1 MKTLYIVLVL
11 IAAAAA
17 YAVSG
22 SGGGN
27 PGVDEYGTIVTMD
40 GVFRER
46 PYQLLEV
53 TENGE
58 VTTWILTAQG
68 KSDPMRVIDDLEGR
82 HVTITGTRIF
92 RSNLKVFE
100 VEGIQTKGS
109 ATSPPLSEDIQG
121 SRTLRGEIVDSKCAA
136 GRMKPEGG
144 VVHRECAIR
153 CIKGGIPPTLMV
165 RSGEDVSFY
174 LLENL
179 VGGRV
184 NKAVLPFVADP
195 VEIEATLHERGGLK
209 ILRFSPG
216 RIVRLN

>member
-27 PGVDEYGTIVTMD
+27 VGVDEYGTIVTME
-40 GVFRER
+40 GVFRKQ

-68 KSDPMRVIDDLEGR
+68 KSDPMKVIDDLEGR

-92 RSNLKVFE
+92 RSNLKIFE
-100 VEGIQTKGS
+100 VEGQWFI
-109 ATSPPLSEDIQG
+109 ALEDNI
-121 SRTLRGEIVDSKCAA
+121 A
-136 GRMKPEGG
+136 GRA
-144 VVHRECAIR
+144 RELD
-153 CIKGGIPPTLMV
+153 KSV
-165 RSGEDVSFY
+165 
-174 LLENL
+174 
-179 VGGRV
+179 
-184 NKAVLPFVADP
+184 
-195 VEIEATLHERGGLK
+195 
-209 ILRFSPG
+209 
-216 RIVRLN
+216 